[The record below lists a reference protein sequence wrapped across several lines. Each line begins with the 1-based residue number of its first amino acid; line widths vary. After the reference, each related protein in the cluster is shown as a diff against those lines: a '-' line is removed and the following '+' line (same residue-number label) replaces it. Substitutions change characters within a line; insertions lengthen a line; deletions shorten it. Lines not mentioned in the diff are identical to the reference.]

1 MIFYLIK
8 HDFYCDYLPCIIF
21 KIRVINMK
29 YRNFESFLKSQLNY
43 KNTELLHSESE
54 DIGFMLIVEL
64 LLVFDALVSCLMF

>member
-1 MIFYLIK
+1 
-8 HDFYCDYLPCIIF
+8 
-21 KIRVINMK
+21 MK
-29 YRNFESFLKSQLNY
+29 YRNFESFLKSQHNY